1 MSQQKGKK
9 FNAAEKHFIEKE
21 IKYQSQIKSL
31 TTTIQGIKSSQAE
44 LLHKNQV
51 LTDENTQLKD
61 WVERLLQYTE
71 LSEADIKA
79 VCEQDKHRG
88 EAITQFM
95 GMVNML
101 NRYM

>member
-1 MSQQKGKK
+1 MSKGKK
-9 FNAAEKHFIEKE
+9 FNAAEKYFIEKE
-21 IKYQSQIKSL
+21 AKYQSQLRSL
-31 TTTIQGIKSSQAE
+31 TATIHGLRADQAE
-44 LLHKNQV
+44 ILHKNQA

-61 WVERLLQYTE
+61 WIERLLQYTE

-88 EAITQFM
+88 EAVTQFM

-101 NRYM
+101 NRDM

>member
-1 MSQQKGKK
+1 MQKSKK

-21 IKYQSQIKSL
+21 AKYQSQIKSL
-31 TTTIQGIKSSQAE
+31 TTTIQELRLNQVE

-51 LTDENTQLKD
+51 LTDENTRLKD
-61 WVERLLQYTE
+61 WVEKLLKYTE
-71 LSEADIKA
+71 LSKADIKS
-79 VCEQDKHRG
+79 VCEQNKHRG